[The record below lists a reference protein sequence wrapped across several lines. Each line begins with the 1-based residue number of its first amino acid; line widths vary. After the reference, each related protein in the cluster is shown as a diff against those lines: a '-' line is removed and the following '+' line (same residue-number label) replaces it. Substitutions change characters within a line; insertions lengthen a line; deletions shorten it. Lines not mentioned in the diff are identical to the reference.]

1 MTSINEMLRQFNG
14 MRLSEDKF
22 VAYKPCHNQLS
33 KEAFPKFMKL
43 ITQQAMA
50 TDFLKSKKY
59 QKS

>member
-1 MTSINEMLRQFNG
+1 MLRQFNG